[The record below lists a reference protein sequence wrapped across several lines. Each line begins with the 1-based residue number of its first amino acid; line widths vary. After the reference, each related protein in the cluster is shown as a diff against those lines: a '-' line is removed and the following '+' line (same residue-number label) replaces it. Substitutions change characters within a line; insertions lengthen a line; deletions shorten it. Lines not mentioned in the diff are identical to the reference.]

1 MICFVIVANRLQVFS
16 IIGCARNFRS
26 ACSISGNGMAD
37 FVTNVTVILIQILIA
52 YAGAVIGWNLI
63 TNAIWISKFSKSSCL
78 HLQPGHSDNSCGLAN
93 VGLCCLQSALPLAIG
108 MLLCLLWANGH
119 RLAWFEGHINPG
131 FLDFLK
137 NYVYS
142 LLIALFGLACA
153 QVFLPVMSLHKRMQD
168 YKREHDREYSKLVRS
183 QYEISLHTLP
193 TSDEQK
199 IKYLSD
205 RLKVIQFL
213 DPVALRLGTWPFD
226 RAALVSYGI
235 SPVLTLVAALLKKLS

>member
-78 HLQPGHSDNSCGLAN
+78 QLQPGHSDNSCGLAN

-153 QVFLPVMSLHKRMQD
+153 QVFLPVI
-168 YKREHDREYSKLVRS
+168 RS